1 MADTKQQWYKDAK
14 YGLFIHWGLYS
25 ILAGEWK
32 DPKTGEV
39 TKTDR
44 IAEWIENNLNIDK
57 EDYRKLK
64 DEFHPDKFDADMF
77 VKRAKE
83 QWGVKYI
90 VLTSKHHEG
99 FAMYDS
105 KVSDFNVVKAAGR
118 DILRELSDACKKYDM
133 TMGIYYSQAQDWDD
147 DNAYKK
153 DYEDKNEWKPEF
165 RTYFDEKCKPQLKE
179 LLENYDNISLIWFD
193 TPMGMT
199 ADEAQ
204 ELRDWVK
211 GIKPDCI
218 ISGRI
223 GHQKGDYMTTGD
235 NFIPRLPYDGDWEV
249 PATVNDTWGYNKY
262 DTNWKNPDDILN
274 LLLKIVGRG
283 GNYLLNVGPMADG
296 TVPEACVEVMNE
308 VGKYVT
314 ENAEA
319 IYGTKNVGIYPYE
332 IPSIEFTKRP
342 HKLYVH
348 VLAPRYRVELL
359 NIGNGIPWSAYQLCL
374 YYNKDYLDQVG
385 VDVPE
390 SWDDLVDA
398 CAKLKD
404 AGIQPFNYS
413 DKDNY
418 HFEHLM
424 SALALKAYGTSIAD
438 DLASDKEAYNG
449 EKMVA
454 IYQKMKD
461 MIDAGYWGD
470 GILSTDFNTE
480 RNMFEAGKAAFTVDG
495 TWNCGNFQNDSDT
508 TLFDAQKIG
517 VTRIP
522 YIDEANKTV
531 EMGGGSDTYYIT
543 TLNKSDEEIAATVK
557 FIKYLTS
564 VDSINE
570 MCKSSPTTYAE
581 KVTIDTGNYLLDDVN
596 AIMAENTESKL
607 EIPTYDSNT
616 AAMDTIRNS
625 LQALATGASAQ
636 EVGDDIVDKMSAYE

>member
-359 NIGNGIPWSAYQLCL
+359 NIGNQLKGAYVVSTGEKLALMWTFMLNPNFGIFNTIENIFGLHGTIPDVLTIKTVNVWIVVLVNEWMYAGYNMLIFAAGLVAIPDELNEAAALDGATGWQRIRYIILPLMKNSFKVFSILCITGCLKVFDIIWAMTRGGPNDISSTPSIMLYTQGFSYKLFGRSSAY
-374 YYNKDYLDQVG
+374 G
-385 VDVPE
+385 VIL
-390 SWDDLVDA
+390 LV
-398 CAKLKD
+398 L
-404 AGIQPFNYS
+404 GVVLSLVTNHLFRE
-413 DKDNY
+413 DKD
-418 HFEHLM
+418 
-424 SALALKAYGTSIAD
+424 LA
-438 DLASDKEAYNG
+438 
-449 EKMVA
+449 M
-454 IYQKMKD
+454 
-461 MIDAGYWGD
+461 
-470 GILSTDFNTE
+470 
-480 RNMFEAGKAAFTVDG
+480 
-495 TWNCGNFQNDSDT
+495 
-508 TLFDAQKIG
+508 
-517 VTRIP
+517 
-522 YIDEANKTV
+522 
-531 EMGGGSDTYYIT
+531 
-543 TLNKSDEEIAATVK
+543 
-557 FIKYLTS
+557 
-564 VDSINE
+564 
-570 MCKSSPTTYAE
+570 
-581 KVTIDTGNYLLDDVN
+581 
-596 AIMAENTESKL
+596 
-607 EIPTYDSNT
+607 
-616 AAMDTIRNS
+616 
-625 LQALATGASAQ
+625 
-636 EVGDDIVDKMSAYE
+636 

>member
-1 MADTKQQWYKDAK
+1 MKNCFGCGKIVLTKNETFYVTKKSAIRNKEKAMADTKQQWYKDAK

-44 IAEWIENNLNIDK
+44 IAEWIENTLNIDK

-105 KVSDFNVVKAAGR
+105 KVSDFNVVKATGR

-359 NIGNGIPWSAYQLCL
+359 NIGNQLKGAY
-374 YYNKDYLDQVG
+374 VVSTG
-385 VDVPE
+385 E
-390 SWDDLVDA
+390 
-398 CAKLKD
+398 KL
-404 AGIQPFNYS
+404 PCR
-413 DKDNY
+413 
-418 HFEHLM
+418 
-424 SALALKAYGTSIAD
+424 ALKCCEGNSMVEVE
-438 DLASDKEAYNG
+438 LP
-449 EKMVA
+449 EKLQGAKNYCVCLELEEEEP
-454 IYQKMKD
+454 I
-461 MIDAGYWGD
+461 
-470 GILSTDFNTE
+470 
-480 RNMFEAGKAAFTVDG
+480 FEA
-495 TWNCGNFQNDSDT
+495 
-508 TLFDAQKIG
+508 I
-517 VTRIP
+517 
-522 YIDEANKTV
+522 ID
-531 EMGGGSDTYYIT
+531 
-543 TLNKSDEEIAATVK
+543 
-557 FIKYLTS
+557 
-564 VDSINE
+564 
-570 MCKSSPTTYAE
+570 
-581 KVTIDTGNYLLDDVN
+581 
-596 AIMAENTESKL
+596 
-607 EIPTYDSNT
+607 
-616 AAMDTIRNS
+616 
-625 LQALATGASAQ
+625 
-636 EVGDDIVDKMSAYE
+636 

>member
-359 NIGNGIPWSAYQLCL
+359 NIGNQLKGAY
-374 YYNKDYLDQVG
+374 VVSTG
-385 VDVPE
+385 E
-390 SWDDLVDA
+390 
-398 CAKLKD
+398 KL
-404 AGIQPFNYS
+404 PCR
-413 DKDNY
+413 
-418 HFEHLM
+418 
-424 SALALKAYGTSIAD
+424 ALKCCEGNS
-438 DLASDKEAYNG
+438 
-449 EKMVA
+449 
-454 IYQKMKD
+454 
-461 MIDAGYWGD
+461 MIEVE
-470 GILSTDFNTE
+470 L
-480 RNMFEAGKAAFTVDG
+480 DG

>member
-249 PATVNDTWGYNKY
+249 PATVFFMIGVMVPVHCTLIPINNIATALNAKNNLFFLILIYVAFGMSQAIFLYTGFMDGISRNL
-262 DTNWKNPDDILN
+262 DEAAIIDGCNNWQLLWKILFPVC
-274 LLLKIVGRG
+274 KPII
-283 GNYLLNVGPMADG
+283 A
-296 TVPEACVEVMNE
+296 T
-308 VGKYVT
+308 
-314 ENAEA
+314 EA
-319 IYGTKNVGIYPYE
+319 IFVFIYGYSELVFSMILMTDTKY
-332 IPSIEFTKRP
+332 
-342 HKLYVH
+342 
-348 VLAPRYRVELL
+348 
-359 NIGNGIPWSAYQLCL
+359 
-374 YYNKDYLDQVG
+374 
-385 VDVPE
+385 
-390 SWDDLVDA
+390 
-398 CAKLKD
+398 
-404 AGIQPFNYS
+404 
-413 DKDNY
+413 
-418 HFEHLM
+418 
-424 SALALKAYGTSIAD
+424 
-438 DLASDKEAYNG
+438 
-449 EKMVA
+449 
-454 IYQKMKD
+454 
-461 MIDAGYWGD
+461 
-470 GILSTDFNTE
+470 
-480 RNMFEAGKAAFTVDG
+480 FTVSRAML
-495 TWNCGNFQNDSDT
+495 NFSSAHTQE
-508 TLFDAQKIG
+508 IG
-517 VTRIP
+517 SQFAYVVMSVIP
-522 YIDEANKTV
+522 MLIIYIVFHKQIEKGMLSGA
-531 EMGGGSDTYYIT
+531 
-543 TLNKSDEEIAATVK
+543 
-557 FIKYLTS
+557 IK
-564 VDSINE
+564 
-570 MCKSSPTTYAE
+570 
-581 KVTIDTGNYLLDDVN
+581 G
-596 AIMAENTESKL
+596 
-607 EIPTYDSNT
+607 
-616 AAMDTIRNS
+616 
-625 LQALATGASAQ
+625 
-636 EVGDDIVDKMSAYE
+636 

>member
-359 NIGNGIPWSAYQLCL
+359 NIGNQLKGAYVVSTGEKLPCRALKCCEGNSMIEVELHGTIPDVLTIKTVNVWIVVLVNEWMYAGYNMLIFAAGLVAIPDELNEAAALDGATGWQRIRYIILPLMKNSFKVFSILCITGCLKVFDIIWAMTRGGPNDISSTPSIMLYTQGFSYKLFGRSSAY
-374 YYNKDYLDQVG
+374 G
-385 VDVPE
+385 VIL
-390 SWDDLVDA
+390 LV
-398 CAKLKD
+398 L
-404 AGIQPFNYS
+404 GVVLSLVTNHLFRE
-413 DKDNY
+413 DKD
-418 HFEHLM
+418 
-424 SALALKAYGTSIAD
+424 LA
-438 DLASDKEAYNG
+438 
-449 EKMVA
+449 M
-454 IYQKMKD
+454 
-461 MIDAGYWGD
+461 
-470 GILSTDFNTE
+470 
-480 RNMFEAGKAAFTVDG
+480 
-495 TWNCGNFQNDSDT
+495 
-508 TLFDAQKIG
+508 
-517 VTRIP
+517 
-522 YIDEANKTV
+522 
-531 EMGGGSDTYYIT
+531 
-543 TLNKSDEEIAATVK
+543 
-557 FIKYLTS
+557 
-564 VDSINE
+564 
-570 MCKSSPTTYAE
+570 
-581 KVTIDTGNYLLDDVN
+581 
-596 AIMAENTESKL
+596 
-607 EIPTYDSNT
+607 
-616 AAMDTIRNS
+616 
-625 LQALATGASAQ
+625 
-636 EVGDDIVDKMSAYE
+636 